1 MKDILYL
8 MDTIEKLSKQI
19 QKAENILNEAV
30 ESRNR
35 TIEFMGFNSSILTKE
50 DKDFLFE
57 HVIKYGLVIIRAEN
71 IIIETN
77 NEIQELIDLIEEEP
91 KTNHQFSIFGH
102 KIEIIHIKY
111 FAIIFIVG
119 LILGMLLF

>member
-8 MDTIEKLSKQI
+8 MDTIEKLSKRI

-35 TIEFMGFNSSILTKE
+35 TIEFMEFNSSILTKE

-91 KTNHQFSIFGH
+91 KANHQFSIFGH